1 MCRRWLAIFHTSSAR
16 FGRPHATME
25 EGISLAAQF
34 VVNDLSRAI
43 SAGRML
49 LRTTS
54 DDPIAPKHAT
64 PYANALVVTEQN
76 SVML

>member
-43 SAGRML
+43 SAWKVGCCF
-49 LRTTS
+49 RTTRLMIRS
-54 DDPIAPKHAT
+54 LLSMLRLMQ
-64 PYANALVVTEQN
+64 NALV
-76 SVML
+76 